1 MSSEHRA
8 SISPVTVSDGD
19 RAVFSIDFAEFGL
32 TAPDVPVVTVYD
44 TTGLDIDGAD
54 RAQAG
59 VDVTDTVYPDNVP
72 TVSGTVVTLS
82 PFRDPTA
89 GHIYRVWCGVDQ
101 GSARLLA
108 YIDITR
114 VLASAVSVIAPPP
127 PLPTAA
133 NTMFFTTA
141 VPDVA
146 TGIDDDVALVRK
158 SSLVVHAYQKSGGA
172 WTRIWAFS
180 GGDAVL
186 LASGAAVADRD
197 PGRDPITG
205 TFNVFI
211 AVTGYADIDLELD
224 FNQVDPQDVAGE
236 RVVTQLSEWRGNTA
250 QSYSNST
257 SAGNP
262 ASLDLSSVLRFG
274 WTDPAYV
281 WFYLDGRASLD
292 VDTVTQNG
300 VDIPV
305 VEQTS
310 DFHTRLDLK
319 LWRSVNTYTHA
330 QVIADPYVVVA
341 ARAAGYPATWNRYA
355 AVSQNEVPTEADFL
369 DASAKTSATIRVL
382 IPTSGWGDERRGYL
396 HFALP
401 ASQEAPTI
409 AGQPG
414 GINLIDDF
422 VVRST
427 TNTITIEGDTMRTLS
442 SEQMVFEMAD
452 RYRLF
457 AWIIR

>member
-1 MSSEHRA
+1 M
-8 SISPVTVSDGD
+8 
-19 RAVFSIDFAEFGL
+19 
-32 TAPDVPVVTVYD
+32 
-44 TTGLDIDGAD
+44 
-54 RAQAG
+54 
-59 VDVTDTVYPDNVP
+59 
-72 TVSGTVVTLS
+72 VTLS

-133 NTMFFTTA
+133 NTMFFTTT

-158 SSLVVHAYQKSGGA
+158 SSLVVHAYQKSSGA

-186 LASGAAVADRD
+186 LASGAAVADRLPATDIDSNFFRAFGISGYD
-197 PGRDPITG
+197 PVTDADVDHANPSGSQVTTVAQLRGGNSSTG
-205 TFNVFI
+205 TASLGNTLAWPSTSYNWTIPTYLWF
-211 AVTGYADIDLELD
+211 GLDITNTRGLTIS
-224 FNQVDPQDVAGE
+224 G
-236 RVVTQLSEWRGNTA
+236 VTQS
-250 QSYSNST
+250 
-257 SAGNP
+257 
-262 ASLDLSSVLRFG
+262 
-274 WTDPAYV
+274 
-281 WFYLDGRASLD
+281 
-292 VDTVTQNG
+292 G
-300 VDIPV
+300 VDIPIV
-305 VEQTS
+305 VQSTS
-310 DFHTRLDLK
+310 ITRSGMEMLTY
-319 LWRSVNTYTHA
+319 RSTGQYTQA
-330 QVIADPYVVVA
+330 EVQG
-341 ARAAGYPATWNRYA
+341 AGYELTIAVDPGFPTTWNRYA
-355 AVSQNEVPTEADFL
+355 CVTQSDTPTAADFL
-369 DASAKTSATIRVL
+369 EASARASATIRVL

-452 RYRLF
+452 QYSLF
-457 AWIIR
+457 PWIIR